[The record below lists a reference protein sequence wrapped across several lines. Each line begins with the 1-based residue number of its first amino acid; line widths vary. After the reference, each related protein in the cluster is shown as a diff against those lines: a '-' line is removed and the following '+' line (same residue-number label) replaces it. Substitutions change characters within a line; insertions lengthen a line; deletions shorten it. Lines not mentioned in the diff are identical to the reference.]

1 MFIQDASSKNTQT
14 VTSVDF
20 VAKEVRI
27 DSGKETIPYD
37 NLILATGGTP
47 RRLPIEGATLE
58 NVYTFRNLNDAKKV
72 NDGRLYFIS
81 FPMQNTDGCSYVAAI
96 SGKRMVV
103 IGSSFISMEVVS
115 SVASRNLA
123 SIDVIGLGEYPL
135 QTVLGKEVGKGF
147 KEVCR
152 CRTLVLS
159 STTHDA
165 ILQQSYEA
173 TFKVNFHM
181 QSKIEKIVASETDP
195 TLATGVVVNG
205 QTLPAD
211 FVVMGVGV
219 APATQF
225 LKDSGIKLERDGG
238 VKVDAYL
245 RVEGLDN
252 VYAIGGCCVVK
263 IFREEFNSIIT
274 CRRYCPLPGS
284 KHRLPYQGRT
294 LECQFSSFAL
304 WCPSKSD
311 ILRVLDCRKSWES
324 GWRNNCRLAY

>member
-1 MFIQDASSKNTQT
+1 MQDASSKNTQT

-20 VAKEVRI
+20 VAKQVRI
-27 DSGKETIPYD
+27 DTGKETIPYD
-37 NLILATGGTP
+37 NLVLATGGTP

-72 NDGRLYFIS
+72 NDGRFYFIS
-81 FPMQNTDGCSYVAAI
+81 WPMQSADGCPYAAAI

-103 IGSSFISMEVVS
+103 IGSSFISMEI
-115 SVASRNLA
+115 VATVAPRNLA
-123 SIDVIGLGEYPL
+123 SIDVIGREEYPF

-147 KEVCR
+147 KEVCH

-159 STTHDA
+159 STHDA
-165 ILQQSYEA
+165 IFQQSYET

-181 QSKIEKIVASETDP
+181 QSKVEKIIASETDP
-195 TLATGVVVNG
+195 TLATGVIVNG

-211 FVVMGVGV
+211 LVVMGVGV

-252 VYAIGGCCVVK
+252 VYAIGEFCVEK
-263 IFREEFNSIIT
+263 RLQEEFNSIVT
-274 CRRYCPLPGS
+274 CRRYCPLSGS
-284 KHRLPYQGRT
+284 KHRLPY
-294 LECQFSSFAL
+294 
-304 WCPSKSD
+304 
-311 ILRVLDCRKSWES
+311 
-324 GWRNNCRLAY
+324 